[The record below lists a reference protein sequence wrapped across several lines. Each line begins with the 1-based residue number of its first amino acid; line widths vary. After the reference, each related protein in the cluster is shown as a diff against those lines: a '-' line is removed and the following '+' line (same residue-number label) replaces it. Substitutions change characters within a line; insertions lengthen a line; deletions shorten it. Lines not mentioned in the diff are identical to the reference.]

1 MLRGM
6 STDAFAV
13 RLRRQGRRAA
23 AIVARD
29 KFASHD
35 HKQPNYPSTEPATY
49 NQTYMTEQSWLSPT
63 LRNMHRRASIIPR
76 LCAGS
81 ALLLIVFAIY
91 APAAR
96 LMLVHDDAVNIQL
109 MNPFTV
115 LTIFTADWS
124 IGGAASRPLANA
136 LWVLTRALF
145 GWYVPAVIH
154 MWNVWLHVLNTA
166 LVLSL
171 ASRLGRRLGLR
182 SELFPVF
189 SALAFALFPLSY
201 QAVIWAG
208 SIYHPAMLAGGL
220 FAVHLALSLHRP
232 PTAHRSIARQV
243 GGWIACGACVLA
255 ATLCHE
261 AGFMFGL
268 LSLWTLSV
276 IAQARRT
283 ALPKGALVLA
293 GVALIYPLLFRIVL
307 QNSRFA
313 GQAAILPAMPRDIAQ
328 NLVYFAQGAAAWLV
342 ALIRPLV
349 GLPPEAPLIIALC
362 FAVVAIGGLV
372 WLAAR
377 RLAALGIFALGWWGL
392 LAAFLAVALSNIYVQ
407 NGPRLLYAPSVG
419 IAIFWGA
426 AIASGVSAFRGAHLR
441 GLPLVGLLLLLV
453 WSAAYI
459 RDRIQEM
466 ERLTP
471 AMTHIDQDLRESA
484 PDARVLLINAP
495 WWNAPRSPS
504 FFIGAEGM
512 PIFEPNDAPASTW
525 AATVSGIYR
534 ETQVVRHEAS
544 LTHGARWQ
552 YGHPGPTLDDTALQD
567 ELLDSTHIY
576 KFDYDPPG
584 LRLRRL
590 GLIQPYPATTR
601 PSVQP
606 IALLNEGEARI
617 AILHFTAQACDRTLL
632 LDIGWWS
639 NAVASQPLGVFVHGF
654 DEQGQRIL
662 VADRDLLDGL
672 LPLQALPSDR
682 WLRERRH
689 IVTPDATA
697 LRQVRLGVY
706 SRQSLKRWRAT
717 RSDGALWPADEV
729 AVSVHLRCPLE

>member
-1 MLRGM
+1 MCPL
-6 STDAFAV
+6 S
-13 RLRRQGRRAA
+13 
-23 AIVARD
+23 
-29 KFASHD
+29 
-35 HKQPNYPSTEPATY
+35 
-49 NQTYMTEQSWLSPT
+49 YMTEQSWPLPT
-63 LRNMHRRASIIPR
+63 LRNVRRRASIIPR
-76 LCAGS
+76 LYAGTM
-81 ALLLIVFAIY
+81 LLLIVFAVY
-91 APAAR
+91 APAVR
-96 LMLVHDDAVNIQL
+96 LMLVHDDAVNIQF
-109 MNPFTV
+109 MNRLTLLTV
-115 LTIFTADWS
+115 FTADWS

-136 LWVLTRALF
+136 LWILTRALF

-171 ASRLGRRLGLR
+171 AGRLGRRLGLR
-182 SELFPVF
+182 GELFPVF

-208 SIYHPAMLAGGL
+208 AIYHPAMLAGGL

-232 PTAHRSIARQV
+232 PTAHRSIGLRV

-268 LSLWTLSV
+268 LALWTLIV

-313 GQAAILPAMPRDIAQ
+313 GQAAILPAMPRDIPQ

-349 GLPPEAPLIIALC
+349 GLTPEAPLFIALC
-362 FAVVAIGGLV
+362 FAVAAIGGLV

-377 RLAALGIFALGWWGL
+377 RLAALGVFALGWWGL
-392 LAAFLAVALSNIYVQ
+392 LAAFLAVALSNMYVQ

-426 AIASGVSAFRGAHLR
+426 AIASGVYAFRGAHLR
-441 GLPLVGLLLLLV
+441 GLPFAGLLLLLV

-459 RDRIQEM
+459 RDRIQETA
-466 ERLTP
+466 RLTP
-471 AMTHIDQDLRESA
+471 AMTHIAQDLRESA

-504 FFIGAEGM
+504 FLIGAEGM
-512 PIFEPNDAPASTW
+512 PILEPNNAPASAW
-525 AATVSGIYR
+525 AATVNGVYR

-544 LTHGARWQ
+544 LTHGAHWQ
-552 YGHPGPTLDDTALQD
+552 YGHPGPTLDDIALRDQ
-567 ELLDSTHIY
+567 LLASTHIY

-584 LRLRRL
+584 LRLHRL
-590 GLIQPYPATTR
+590 GLIQPYPTTTR

-606 IALLNEGEARI
+606 VALLDEGEARI
-617 AILHFTAQACDRTLL
+617 TILHFTAQACDQILL
-632 LDIGWWS
+632 LDVGWWS
-639 NAVASQPLGVFVHGF
+639 NAIADQPLGVFVHGF
-654 DEQGQRIL
+654 DEQGQRLL

-672 LPLQALPSDR
+672 LPLQALPPDR
-682 WLRERRH
+682 WLREQRH

-697 LRQVRLGVY
+697 LRQVRIGVY
-706 SRQSLKRWRAT
+706 SRQNMKRWRAT

-729 AVSVHLRCPLE
+729 VAPVHLRCPLA